1 MENNAIKDMKE
12 FLTAFRGGLKLVKST
27 LSAIERK
34 HGSELPVELKR
45 LGYSTARGGVSLIV
59 ERKWTEREKA
69 SRGEDGIYIEVNS
82 QGFIIFGD
90 YQELYM
96 ENGVP
101 RRVLFETH
109 HESFESLGKRGVAQK
124 INRGLESCG
133 LDSGR
138 FARSLSGSIIRRL
151 ESMLESGKQSA
162 GKKVKKNS

>member
-1 MENNAIKDMKE
+1 MDNNAIKDMKE
-12 FLTAFRGGLKLVKST
+12 FLTAFRGDLKLVKST

-59 ERKWTEREKA
+59 ERNWTERETA

-101 RRVLFETH
+101 RRVLFEVH
-109 HESFESLGKRGVAQK
+109 HDSFESLGKRGVAQK

-138 FARSLSGSIIRRL
+138 FAYFLKGEIFKRFEVKLAR
-151 ESMLESGKQSA
+151 GKQFY
-162 GKKVKKNS
+162 GEKVKKNA